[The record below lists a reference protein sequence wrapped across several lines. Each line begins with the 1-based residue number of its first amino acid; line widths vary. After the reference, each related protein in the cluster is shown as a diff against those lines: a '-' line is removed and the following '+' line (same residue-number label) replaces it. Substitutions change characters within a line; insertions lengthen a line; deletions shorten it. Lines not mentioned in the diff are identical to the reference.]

1 VKFIFALTIAAL
13 SLTLSLESKAAAYS
27 MVDLEALE
35 KEQSFDE
42 FFAHALDIRPSE
54 RSDYWK
60 TMVQNMGEGL
70 LKSLLNKNRLE
81 RADYQQMEELA
92 GWSVLKTH
100 EFFRLKRQELAM
112 RWFTQCFNEDA
123 TAGSPCWQDV
133 VTFWEVDRQEPD
145 LAGRLLA
152 LLSPRF
158 PLSVP
163 EVENPA
169 HRARTLVTPLFLLK
183 PVIRSPLAE
192 LQCKKPEV
200 QQVVWESLR
209 QDWLNN
215 IKGKPF
221 STVMNE
227 LAHRDCWPA
236 LIPTAHAQWLVGAD
250 TDSLTLSYLLLKS
263 QQALTPLEKDL
274 FQVHYLL
281 GSPARG
287 ETFNLAWNRVQEL
300 AGLPLQREA
309 IMGVLKKWHP
319 LPGNLFM
326 DLDLAK
332 RRTVARHL
340 QRYFPEYLDFYAR
353 TCVDFFG
360 GKRRFPQGNPATN
373 CHELFELAGQEK
385 GLLPVATVETFKQSL

>member
-1 VKFIFALTIAAL
+1 
-13 SLTLSLESKAAAYS
+13 

-35 KEQSFDE
+35 KEQSYGE

-70 LKSLLNKNRLE
+70 LKSLLSKNRLE
-81 RADYQQMEELA
+81 RADYQQMENLA
-92 GWSVLKTH
+92 GWSVLKTN

-112 RWFTQCFNEDA
+112 RWFTQCFNEDS
-123 TAGSPCWQDV
+123 TADSPCWQDV

-163 EVENPA
+163 QIENPA
-169 HRARTLVTPLFLLK
+169 HRARALVTPLFILK

-192 LQCKKPEV
+192 LQCKKAEV

-209 QDWLNN
+209 QQWLNN
-215 IKGKPF
+215 LKEKSF
-221 STVMNE
+221 SAVLNE
-227 LAHRDCWPA
+227 IAHRDCWPA
-236 LIPTAHAQWLVGAD
+236 LVPAAHAQWLAGAD
-250 TDSLTLSYLLLKS
+250 SDTLTLSYLLLKS

-287 ETFNLAWNRVQEL
+287 ETFNLAWNRIQEL

-309 IMGVLKKWHP
+309 IMDVLRKWHP

-326 DLDLAK
+326 DLDQAK

-385 GLLPVATVETFKQSL
+385 GLLPLATVQTFKQSL